1 MKQSFSNIIDSLRKS
16 IRKITEDIFVG
27 KEDKSKD
34 IINEDLETNEA
45 DENPSAGRTQSFS
58 NIDKSFSFNKADT
71 GLPYDIV
78 GKNLVFSESG
88 KNKPPGSEGIDETSD
103 YADEHAILD
112 NIRERITFDDEKKD
126 GFAPSPPFI
135 NYVTFN
141 RLGLTIRNLSRMLE
155 SDEDFELHIIDCNS
169 KDNSWD
175 YIMSLSDDRIKSKT
189 RFKKN
194 LGPIYAL
201 NYALSKRKPDQYFI
215 NVDSD
220 VYIKTDG
227 WLSCFMDVFR
237 EFPEV
242 GVLGTMRDNP
252 YPRFMPPV
260 IPRVKSNASYLELKN
275 AAIDEIMDFVP
286 GQLQALRPELINE
299 IGYWS
304 EENGYGDAEL
314 SPRVVHYTNF
324 TAGFLTT
331 VEIDMTQYLACDK
344 CRGKDVCK
352 LSRSVNTCF
361 SLSKMLNKNES
372 FVKKYKWKYIE
383 TFKELEEGRRTAYC
397 ASIHDPKSMK
407 NHVYNKEW
415 AIQNFNHYLKYS
427 N

>member
-1 MKQSFSNIIDSLRKS
+1 M
-16 IRKITEDIFVG
+16 
-27 KEDKSKD
+27 
-34 IINEDLETNEA
+34 
-45 DENPSAGRTQSFS
+45 
-58 NIDKSFSFNKADT
+58 
-71 GLPYDIV
+71 
-78 GKNLVFSESG
+78 
-88 KNKPPGSEGIDETSD
+88 
-103 YADEHAILD
+103 
-112 NIRERITFDDEKKD
+112 
-126 GFAPSPPFI
+126 
-135 NYVTFN
+135 
-141 RLGLTIRNLSRMLE
+141 
-155 SDEDFELHIIDCNS
+155 HIIDCNS

-299 IGYWS
+299 IGY
-304 EENGYGDAEL
+304 
-314 SPRVVHYTNF
+314 
-324 TAGFLTT
+324 
-331 VEIDMTQYLACDK
+331 
-344 CRGKDVCK
+344 
-352 LSRSVNTCF
+352 
-361 SLSKMLNKNES
+361 
-372 FVKKYKWKYIE
+372 
-383 TFKELEEGRRTAYC
+383 
-397 ASIHDPKSMK
+397 
-407 NHVYNKEW
+407 
-415 AIQNFNHYLKYS
+415 
-427 N
+427 